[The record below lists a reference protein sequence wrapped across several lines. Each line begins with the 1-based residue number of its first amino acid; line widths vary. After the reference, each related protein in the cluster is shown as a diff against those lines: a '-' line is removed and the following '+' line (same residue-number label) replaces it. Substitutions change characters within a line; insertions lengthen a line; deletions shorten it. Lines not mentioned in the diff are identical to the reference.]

1 MQVQCWGDVEV
12 VNFTFIFT
20 SAVHVA
26 LEQIFPARL
35 PCLHS
40 LDLSAAQQQ
49 HPVTFVRLADFDA
62 EPPDGLPSPPPPA
75 LLSELPHGQPTDFI
89 GRTLADDILGS
100 ASTEGE
106 TTAEREEELRG
117 QLDREDEDRHSRSN
131 VEVVLQKQPYEEED
145 EDLARVIVQLRAALA
160 VKDLEIA
167 REGNY

>member
-1 MQVQCWGDVEV
+1 M
-12 VNFTFIFT
+12 
-20 SAVHVA
+20 
-26 LEQIFPARL
+26 
-35 PCLHS
+35 
-40 LDLSAAQQQ
+40 
-49 HPVTFVRLADFDA
+49 ADFDA